1 MSIRKERN
9 VLRIKLWLFVL
20 IFLVIFSGVSIAQE
34 VAKDSEYLQKITL
47 CKDILEKNPVQET
60 VFFIPQDE
68 KVVTWFRFSY
78 DSAEKFLLK
87 WEWITPQGKLYHRG
101 EVEME
106 AGSYTNY
113 RTWYWIKIKGN
124 YASQLTGEW
133 KVRVYINDIF
143 LTERYFFI
151 EKSFRKND

>member
-1 MSIRKERN
+1 MSVRKKRN
-9 VLRIKLWLFVL
+9 IFKIELWFFIL
-20 IFLVIFSGVSIAQE
+20 ILLLIFSGVCQGEELTPAQ
-34 VAKDSEYLQKITL
+34 KYLQKISV
-47 CKDILEKNPVQET
+47 CKDILEKNPAQET
-60 VFFIPQDE
+60 VFFTPQDE

-113 RTWYWIKIKGN
+113 RTWYWIKIKDR
-124 YASQLTGEW
+124 YSSKLIGEW
-133 KVRVYINDIF
+133 KVKVYINDIF
-143 LTERYFFI
+143 LVERYFFI
-151 EKSFRKND
+151 EKPFRKNN

>member
-1 MSIRKERN
+1 MLSRKKRN
-9 VLRIKLWLFVL
+9 ILRMELWLFVL
-20 IFLVIFSGVSIAQE
+20 IFLMIFPGVSMAQE
-34 VAKDSEYLQKITL
+34 AAKDSEYLQKIAL
-47 CKDILEKNPVQET
+47 CRDVLEKNSLRET
-60 VFFIPQDE
+60 NFFFPQDE

-78 DSAEKFLLK
+78 NSAEKFSLK

-124 YASQLTGEW
+124 YASRLPGEW

-143 LTERYFFI
+143 LAERNFFI
-151 EKSFRKND
+151 AVPF

>member
-9 VLRIKLWLFVL
+9 VLRIKLCLFVL

-34 VAKDSEYLQKITL
+34 AAKDSEYLQKITL

-60 VFFIPQDE
+60 VFFTPQDE
-68 KVVTWFRFSY
+68 KVVTWLRFSY

-124 YASQLTGEW
+124 YASQLPGEW